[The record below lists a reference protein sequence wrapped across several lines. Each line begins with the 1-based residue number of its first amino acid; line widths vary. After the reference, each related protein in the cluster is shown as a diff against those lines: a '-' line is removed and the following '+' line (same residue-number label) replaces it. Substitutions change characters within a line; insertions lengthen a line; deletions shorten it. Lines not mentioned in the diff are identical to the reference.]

1 MFGIGKQVVE
11 SAGDLLKARENS
23 KLKRL
28 ELADAR
34 HERELNATSK
44 AIERAATANGLKG
57 LWRPILMIVLTFLV
71 TWHAVQT
78 FIMVGTFFWHARF
91 GGGPG
96 LSSDERYLLSEWLTF
111 GASLVLVLGA
121 FGGVTSW
128 SRGKEKIAGK
138 AASSVGV
145 MDAVRDNLD
154 GVRPDPV
161 VERKPMAEAPETIER
176 MDGIVVP
183 EREIAVKSSEPLIDE
198 QKFQAATFAAIQP
211 AAPPV
216 SQQKNYFSDE
226 ELECHGKLCNCE
238 FPGMHPDV
246 MDMANDLREHF
257 GLPVIVTSAFRCPE
271 HNASVGGAKDSFHTK
286 AMAMDVKISGVTP
299 TDIYDYLNNKYPRK
313 YGLGLYRTFVHFDC
327 RHEGWARKSGPDVSW
342 RWHKKP
348 DVQLS

>member
-78 FIMVGTFFWHARF
+78 FIMVGTFSWHARF

-138 AASSVGV
+138 AASPVGA
-145 MDAVRDNLD
+145 MDAVRDKLD
-154 GVRPDPV
+154 GIRPEPV

-183 EREIAVKSSEPLIDE
+183 SVAKADP
-198 QKFQAATFAAIQP
+198 AIQP
-211 AAPPV
+211 VVQPSIPATQSWKWSERSKRRLSRA
-216 SQQKNYFSDE
+216 
-226 ELECHGKLCNCE
+226 
-238 FPGMHPDV
+238 HPDMQRLFEWLLPRSPYDLAIV
-246 MDMANDLREHF
+246 ETTRSVEKQRENIKKGVSKTMNSRHLERPAMATDFVIIHPVTGDLEWNNTDMYLEVLNIMKRGADEM
-257 GLPVIVTSAFRCPE
+257 GISVTS
-271 HNASVGGAKDSFHTK
+271 GGLDWNWDWYHIELHR
-286 AMAMDVKISGVTP
+286 DV
-299 TDIYDYLNNKYPRK
+299 YPRQPSV
-313 YGLGLYRTFVHFDC
+313 LDDPEIV
-327 RHEGWARKSGPDVSW
+327 
-342 RWHKKP
+342 
-348 DVQLS
+348 LS